1 MAAPRKENIK
11 EKIIDATCALLKRNT
26 LADISLADIAKGAG
40 ISKGTLYYHYKTKS
54 EIFFDITDRY
64 LSEQWEDFILW
75 TEDKDKDTS
84 LNRLVKYVVERN
96 TVSAGLRMHLLSEAQ
111 LGNEAL
117 RQSLITRY
125 REFQELISR
134 KISERTDLPADFL
147 TWLILLAS
155 DGMIVQQAIGNT
167 EFDREAFIAEG
178 IRYLKAAEASAN
190 GNP

>member
-1 MAAPRKENIK
+1 
-11 EKIIDATCALLKRNT
+11 
-26 LADISLADIAKGAG
+26 
-40 ISKGTLYYHYKTKS
+40 
-54 EIFFDITDRY
+54 
-64 LSEQWEDFILW
+64 
-75 TEDKDKDTS
+75 
-84 LNRLVKYVVERN
+84 
-96 TVSAGLRMHLLSEAQ
+96 MHLLSEAQ

-117 RQSLITRY
+117 RQSLIARY

-190 GNP
+190 GSL